1 MPKVGNKH
9 YAYTPKGIAMAKSA
23 AKKMGTK
30 LKMSV
35 GGHIGNLGFKTVD
48 NLKGGKKVAGVIK
61 EAFQPVLDAAAEQ
74 RRKRLMDSLQKEYEK
89 SARDRRRRT

>member
-1 MPKVGNKH
+1 MNK
-9 YAYTPKGIAMAKSA
+9 IL
-23 AKKMGTK
+23 K
-30 LKMSV
+30 L
-35 GGHIGNLGFKTVD
+35 GNLGFKTVN